1 MRGDA
6 IRGYHCAMPR
16 MKVNGHLG
24 GKTPVVVEVNG
35 PGELVAEVLEAQ
47 GVPVSRKR
55 RSKKKASAR
64 KPERT
69 SSDASGSDTNPVKD
83 SDDDTK
89 SSKA

>member
-6 IRGYHCAMPR
+6 IRVYHCAMPR

-24 GKTPVVVEVNG
+24 GKTPVKPAKE
-35 PGELVAEVLEAQ
+35 PEKAPEKAK
-47 GVPVSRKR
+47 KR
-55 RSKKKASAR
+55 SSKKASAR

>member
-6 IRGYHCAMPR
+6 IRVYHCAMPR
-16 MKVNGHLG
+16 INKGANAHLMSQLSP
-24 GKTPVVVEVNG
+24 GKQKTETAR
-35 PGELVAEVLEAQ
+35 LAAEKAKKQ
-47 GVPVSRKR
+47 AAAPKK